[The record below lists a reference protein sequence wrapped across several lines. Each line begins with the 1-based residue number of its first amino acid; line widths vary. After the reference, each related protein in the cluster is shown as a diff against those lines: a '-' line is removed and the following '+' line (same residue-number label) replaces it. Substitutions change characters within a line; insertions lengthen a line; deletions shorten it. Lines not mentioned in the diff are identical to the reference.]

1 MKKTQMAD
9 ARLRTIGD
17 FEYAGWETAASHY
30 ESLFAGAT
38 KPYVDPLLEAVR
50 TSPGIHLLDVACGP
64 GIATSRAR
72 ETGAIATGVDF
83 SPAMIA
89 LARSGY
95 ADIDFIEA
103 DATALPFQDRSFD
116 AVIAN
121 FGVHHFEDPARALR
135 EFERV
140 LKPLG
145 RLAFTLWA
153 TPQQN
158 LAWRVIFDAVR
169 AFGTLDV
176 PMPAGN
182 DGRNNVADFVELTRR
197 AGFSAVRIRPSE
209 KPWRMPADTDLV
221 TLFEKSTVRMASL
234 IRGQKP
240 EALAAIRR
248 QVAQVI
254 ETCSAD
260 GVTLLHTRAN
270 IVLASKGGPRDG
282 VEPADPARPGP
293 VTNSAIKPGS

>member
-1 MKKTQMAD
+1 MRGRSIVPTNEKLLMTD
-9 ARLRTIGD
+9 ARLSTIRD

-38 KPYVDPLLEAVR
+38 RPYVDALLDEVR
-50 TSPGIHLLDVACGP
+50 ASSGIRLLDVACGP
-64 GIATSRAR
+64 GIATSRAS
-72 ETGAIATGVDF
+72 EIGATTTGVDF

-89 LARSGY
+89 LARSSHAG
-95 ADIDFIEA
+95 IDFIEA
-103 DATALPFQDRSFD
+103 DATALPFDDCSFD

-121 FGVHHFEDPARALR
+121 FGVHHFERPAHALA
-135 EFERV
+135 EFDRV
-140 LKPLG
+140 LRPLG

-153 TPQQN
+153 TPQEN
-158 LAWRVIFDAVR
+158 PAWRVIVDAIR

-182 DGRNNVADFVELTRR
+182 DGRNSIGDFVELTRR
-197 AGFSAVRIRPSE
+197 AGFSDVRTRPTE

-234 IRGQKP
+234 IKGQKP

-248 QVAQVI
+248 QVAGV
-254 ETCSAD
+254 TAGCSAD
-260 GVTLLHTRAN
+260 GVTLLQTKAT
-270 IVLASKGGPRDG
+270 IVSASKGG
-282 VEPADPARPGP
+282 A
-293 VTNSAIKPGS
+293 